1 MGFTWQ
7 PDRRALSERGT
18 PRHTEDGAGTPPRSL
33 SALSSGGGL
42 RRLLLGSRCAA
53 ASAPSPGVS
62 PPLLSALTRGEGEG
76 PDGSSM
82 PICVSPTPPFVSALV
97 PAGDLLGAWPHADRI
112 IPVGAS
118 ALTER
123 DDVRPDGK
131 ATPDASVFPSGIQS
145 LSVSALSEAAVQPA
159 GASKGSPAARSGS
172 ADPMAAAS
180 LSALSEGDTARGTD
194 ERRQPL
200 PESLPGVR
208 GFLSPTPGANPS
220 PSLSASLPPFVP
232 RRRAHL
238 FGSVRAW

>member
-1 MGFTWQ
+1 MCCLHGSKHGVRPGVPSPTSGGRLMGFTWQ
-7 PDRRALSERGT
+7 PERRALSERGT

-62 PPLLSALTRGEGEG
+62 PPLL
-76 PDGSSM
+76 
-82 PICVSPTPPFVSALV
+82 SALV